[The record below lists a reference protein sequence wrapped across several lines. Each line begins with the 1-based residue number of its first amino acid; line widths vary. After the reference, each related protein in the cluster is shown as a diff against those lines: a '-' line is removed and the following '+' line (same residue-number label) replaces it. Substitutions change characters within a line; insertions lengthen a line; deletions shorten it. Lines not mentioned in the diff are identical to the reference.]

1 LPDSVDL
8 FFTMTNDERRTEFR
22 VRSRGPVSLTGDAGE
37 AVTGTIYD
45 VSISGLAV
53 DTDSAMRIGLPVRIE
68 GQGFTGEGV
77 VRYCGQHNGRFRIG
91 IILNSPPPD

>member
-1 LPDSVDL
+1 
-8 FFTMTNDERRTEFR
+8 MTNDERRTEFR

-53 DTDSAMRIGLPVRIE
+53 DTDSAMHIGLPVRIE

-77 VRYCGQHNGRFRIG
+77 VVWSLSIQG
-91 IILNSPPPD
+91 IMCARGTA